1 MRIPAR
7 MSAVVKS
14 LNRVVLFMCPAMDV
28 DYVMQVLMISSEME
42 KLAKHKGCSADD
54 LVEMLE

>member
-1 MRIPAR
+1 